1 MSMRF
6 SGSHVPATLPGI
18 RAAFVAAATLV
29 AFPAAPAAGQD
40 EADAP
45 SLLAWMGLEAGD
57 AMVFETSDGGRMC
70 VTVGSP
76 RRIEGHA
83 VAPLEGLA
91 WPGFA
96 SDSRIFLPLDGT
108 LGFLVDRTPGPRPT
122 VETLLPADGG
132 WSVDGPDW
140 RAAETL
146 VYRWCEACMDAGLR
160 IVLERGGGIR
170 SIWSQSIA
178 GPTTLTRLEGG
189 CAEREGME
197 FELYVEPAPEREP

>member
-1 MSMRF
+1 MR
-6 SGSHVPATLPGI
+6 SCRLLALATLAVLALLPAT
-18 RAAFVAAATLV
+18 
-29 AFPAAPAAGQD
+29 PAAGQGT
-40 EADAP
+40 
-45 SLLAWMGLEAGD
+45 SLLAWMGLETGD
-57 AMVFETSDGGRMC
+57 TMVFETADNGRMC

-76 RRIEGHA
+76 RRIGGRA
-83 VAPLEGLA
+83 LAPLEGLA

-96 SDSRIFLPLDGT
+96 SDSRIFLPLDGP

-122 VETLLPADGG
+122 VETVLPADGG

-140 RAAETL
+140 SAAETL

-160 IVLERGGGIR
+160 IVLEREGGIR

-189 CAEREGME
+189 CAEREGT
-197 FELYVEPAPEREP
+197 ELEVYVEPAPEREP

>member
-1 MSMRF
+1 MRF
-6 SGSHVPATLPGI
+6 ARLLAL
-18 RAAFVAAATLV
+18 AALLL
-29 AFPAAPAAGQD
+29 AAPAAGQD
-40 EADAP
+40 T

-57 AMVFETSDGGRMC
+57 TMVFETADGGRMC
-70 VTVGSP
+70 VTVGST
-76 RRIEGHA
+76 RRIGGRA

-91 WPGFA
+91 WPGLA

-108 LGFLVDRTPGPRPT
+108 LGFLVDRTPGPRPS
-122 VETLLPADGG
+122 VERLLPADGG

-140 RAAETL
+140 SAAETL

-178 GPTTLTRLEGG
+178 GPTTLTRVEGG
-189 CAEREGME
+189 CAERGETE
-197 FELYVEPAPEREP
+197 YEVYVEPAPERDP

>member
-1 MSMRF
+1 MRD
-6 SGSHVPATLPGI
+6 SGLHVTATRLGI
-18 RAAFVAAATLV
+18 RAPLVVAATLL
-29 AFPAAPAAGQD
+29 ACSASPAPGQD
-40 EADAP
+40 ATATP

-57 AMVFETSDGGRMC
+57 SMAFETADGGRIC
-70 VTVGSP
+70 VQVGDP
-76 RRIEGHA
+76 RRIGGRP

-91 WPGFA
+91 WPGLA

-108 LGFLVDRTPGPRPT
+108 LGFLIDRTPGPRPT

-132 WSVDGPDW
+132 WSVAGPDW
-140 RAAETL
+140 REAETV

-160 IVLERGGGIR
+160 IVLDRGGGIR

-178 GPTTLTRLEGG
+178 GPTTLTRLDGG
-189 CAEREGME
+189 CAEREGTE